1 MHVPG
6 DRHLTYTCQ
15 GTGPSFFLPQL
26 LVGPC
31 HSSRGQESNSAFT
44 TPPQTHTLA
53 ALLWEKG
60 GFYFFAFFFFFLVF
74 KHSYSSVPGLSL
86 PQASVVWARS
96 LWPALLHPLSA
107 EGPAIRAGCVALLCV
122 VGKRLASGGPSW
134 PLIILASIKLKH
146 IAHLLHNKPQLFHG
160 SN

>member
-1 MHVPG
+1 MPG
-6 DRHLTYTCQ
+6 DRHVTYTCQ
-15 GTGPSFFLPQL
+15 VTDPSFFLPQL

-31 HSSRGQESNSAFT
+31 HSRRGQESNSAFT

-60 GFYFFAFFFFFLVF
+60 GFYFFPFFFFFVF

-96 LWPALLHPLSA
+96 LWPALLHPLPA